1 MRIVYKGFL
10 IEYEEKIDF
19 SKLALNRVKGNTFE
33 LDNIIQPFMSV
44 VYSWEEPEVKVCD
57 TNQKAFSI
65 GPVRTPEQKQ
75 LAGYIVYSMLR
86 REYDMNPNQ
95 IFDLDAFIKEHLL
108 DEDPFTPKQKT
119 L

>member
-1 MRIVYKGFL
+1 
-10 IEYEEKIDF
+10 
-19 SKLALNRVKGNTFE
+19 
-33 LDNIIQPFMSV
+33 MSV

-75 LAGYIVYSMLR
+75 LAGYIVYYMFSMLR

-95 IFDLDAFIKEHLL
+95 IFDLDAFIEKHFV
-108 DEDPFTPKQKT
+108 DKDPFTPKQKT